1 MQDSINAHPLL
12 CVQNPYSLLNREAE
26 SEMFPMI
33 RDIGLG
39 FMAYSPLGVG
49 LLSGTYKPGEKP
61 QKNTLWGSTR
71 KNDYEKT

>member
-1 MQDSINAHPLL
+1 
-12 CVQNPYSLLNREAE
+12 
-26 SEMFPMI
+26 MFPMI

-61 QKNTLWGSTR
+61 QKYSLGFKKKMIM
-71 KNDYEKT
+71 KNS